1 MNTEKIEFILLY
13 ILVCIAMLRQVSWQR
28 ERLFSG
34 RFKDDRYFGNRNKYK
49 FNQYY
54 KMFLFF
60 METIILMTCL
70 SLNVTNGLFIKDEAD
85 ISVKIESIANDLAQS
100 STKLSIIQEELEKR
114 IEYVEELKNEAEI
127 AENVISL
134 TDEQVKAVQA
144 KLNEELNANN
154 GKSFMQDVLINT
166 FFFVIGLIAPV
177 IFKKFSKKTEL
188 NIDNSVNLING
199 DDYNEKKIDQMI
211 EMLTAMKKNSESN
224 S

>member
-13 ILVCIAMLRQVSWQR
+13 VLVCIVMLRLLSWQR
-28 ERLFSG
+28 ERLFFG
-34 RFKDDRYFGNRNKYK
+34 RFKDDRFFDNRNKYK

-70 SLNVTNGLFIKDEAD
+70 SLNVTNGLLIKDEAD
-85 ISVKIESIANDLAQS
+85 ISVKIESIAKDLSQS
-100 STKLSIIQEELEKR
+100 STQLSIIQEELEKR

-134 TDEQVKAVQA
+134 TDEQVRAVQA
-144 KLNEELNANN
+144 KLNEELNANS
-154 GKSFMQDVLINT
+154 GKGFIQDVLINT
-166 FFFVIGLIAPV
+166 FFFAIGLIAPV
-177 IFKKFSKKTEL
+177 IIKKFSKKTDS
-188 NIDNSVNLING
+188 NQDNNVNLIDGNAA
-199 DDYNEKKIDQMI
+199 NEKNIDQMI
-211 EMLTAMKKNSESN
+211 EMLTAMKKNLESN